1 MKRGEAQQTLAATNR
16 WWRDPTGWISDD
28 PDLREAGRAPFRYQ
42 TDVLADLARGGLY
55 ILRGPRRV
63 GKTVAVKGAIRDL
76 VASGIPPRR
85 IVHMAVDGL
94 RSRDLGLLV
103 DAADGLMPAEGHRYW
118 FIDEITGIA
127 DGWPERV
134 KWLRDNDVRFRTDTV
149 VLTGSSAADLN
160 LATKALA
167 GRRGEA
173 RAPDRVLLP
182 IGFRSFARLTTDAA
196 PPELPTLQPGRVAD
210 LTRGELKRVL
220 PELVPWQDVLIRAW
234 EIYLGCGGFP
244 VAVARHVASRAEPT
258 ALRRSLLDV
267 IHGDAFRRADWSRT
281 QSADL
286 LRRLSANVCSP
297 LNVASLA
304 NDTGVP
310 QASLRRRIDELRDA
324 FVVWPCYR
332 EGDLK
337 PKLGAQPKLYFTDPV
352 YANLSLDSER
362 VAPVP
367 QVDFTRLSQQQLG
380 MALLRATERTAPGTL
395 VGYDQ
400 VLHHRSASRKEIDF
414 VGPQF
419 GGIAFESKYVD
430 GGWRRDALTLKAS
443 RWQGV
448 VATRSEVDLSDP
460 EVAAVP
466 VALLA
471 WLLDS

>member
-1 MKRGEAQQTLAATNR
+1 M
-16 WWRDPTGWISDD
+16 
-28 PDLREAGRAPFRYQ
+28 
-42 TDVLADLARGGLY
+42 
-55 ILRGPRRV
+55 
-63 GKTVAVKGAIRDL
+63 
-76 VASGIPPRR
+76 
-85 IVHMAVDGL
+85 
-94 RSRDLGLLV
+94 
-103 DAADGLMPAEGHRYW
+103 
-118 FIDEITGIA
+118 
-127 DGWPERV
+127 
-134 KWLRDNDVRFRTDTV
+134 
-149 VLTGSSAADLN
+149 
-160 LATKALA
+160 
-167 GRRGEA
+167 
-173 RAPDRVLLP
+173 
-182 IGFRSFARLTTDAA
+182 RLTSDVA
-196 PPELPTLQPGRVAD
+196 PPALPPLQPRRVAD
-210 LTRGELKRVL
+210 LTRGELERVL

-234 EIYLGCGGFP
+234 ETYLGCGGFP
-244 VAVARHVASRAEPT
+244 VAVARYVASRAEPT

-286 LRRLSANVCSP
+286 LRRLCANVCSP

-310 QASLRRRIDELRDA
+310 QGSLKRRIDELRDA

-332 EGDLK
+332 EHNLR

-352 YANLSLDSER
+352 YANLTLDSER
-362 VAPVP
+362 VAPVAH
-367 QVDFTRLSQQQLG
+367 VDFARLSQQQLG
-380 MALLRATERTAPGTL
+380 LALLRATERTAPGTL

-400 VLHHRSASRKEIDF
+400 VLHHRTASRKEIDF

-419 GGIAFESKYVD
+419 GAIAFESKYVD

-448 VATRSEVDLSDP
+448 MATRSEVDLSDP